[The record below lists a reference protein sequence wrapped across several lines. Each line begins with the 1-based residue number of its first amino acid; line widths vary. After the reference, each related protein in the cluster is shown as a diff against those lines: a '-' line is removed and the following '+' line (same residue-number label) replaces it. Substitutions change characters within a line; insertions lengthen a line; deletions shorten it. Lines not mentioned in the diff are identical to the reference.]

1 MRHRRSNRSELG
13 ASMLEYALILAIFV
27 PVFIVGAIKIKE
39 AAEYRADQATLTV
52 KKFVPC
58 AGDGSLLTGPECY

>member
-1 MRHRRSNRSELG
+1 MKMVRSTKSERG

-27 PVFIVGAIKIKE
+27 PVFAVGAIKLKE

-58 AGDGSLLTGPECY
+58 AGDGSLLTGSECY